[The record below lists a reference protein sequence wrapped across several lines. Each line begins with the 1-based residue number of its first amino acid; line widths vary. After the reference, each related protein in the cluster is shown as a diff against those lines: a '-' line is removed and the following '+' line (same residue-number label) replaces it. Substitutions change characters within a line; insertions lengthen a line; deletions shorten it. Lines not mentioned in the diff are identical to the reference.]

1 MLPVRCVK
9 LTRAEF
15 DSGYAGGGDAVSDLW
30 VWLQYNESVTVS
42 AKQSGYCSYVKRYTL
57 LLSSPEFVCYC
68 KFTGWLYIIWHQSVQ
83 FRDNKNEILSLVY
96 IYVNL

>member
-1 MLPVRCVK
+1 MAMQEEVMQCQTCGCGFSTMSRSLSAPNSLGTV
-9 LTRAEF
+9 
-15 DSGYAGGGDAVSDLW
+15 
-30 VWLQYNESVTVS
+30 VTLNVI
-42 AKQSGYCSYVKRYTL
+42 RYTL

-96 IYVNL
+96 IYVNI